1 MHARFAP
8 LACTVLLACTALL
21 TACAPAPQPT
31 RNAELPEGVSVSV
44 YQSRTDLAVRQLQVT
59 VHNESAVDLEIDGLV
74 FDSDQFVGSAVWAK
88 RSTTI
93 AAGRA
98 VDLPVALPEARC
110 GDDAPEATA
119 SIDFALPDGA
129 RGSAR
134 LPAADPSERM
144 PRLAVEDC
152 LGQAAARYATLSA
165 TTPPRV
171 EQLGGALVAR
181 LDLLVEPLAADGLD
195 GALLIEEARG
205 TVLLAL
211 ADPLDGSAAVSQPVA
226 LTVDGRSQTSAV
238 TLTLVPARCDPHAV
252 AEDKRGTVFP
262 LRVTVEGTSGTV
274 YVAADSEVKAA
285 LYDFVRAA
293 CAP

>member
-21 TACAPAPQPT
+21 TACATPQPT

-152 LGQAAARYATLSA
+152 LGHATLSA

-181 LDLLVEPLAADGLD
+181 LDLLVEPLAGDGQD
-195 GALLIEEARG
+195 GALLIQEARG

-211 ADPLDGSAAVSQPVA
+211 ADPVDGSAAVSQPVA

>member
-1 MHARFAP
+1 MHARIAP
-8 LACTVLLACTALL
+8 IVCTVLLLTSCSSTPQTA
-21 TACAPAPQPT
+21 Q
-31 RNAELPEGVSVSV
+31 NAELPEGVTVSV

-59 VHNESAVDLEIDGLV
+59 VHNESEVDLEIDGLV
-74 FDSDQFVGSAVWAK
+74 FDSGQFVESAAWANS
-88 RSTTI
+88 STTI

-98 VDLPVALPEARC
+98 VDLPVVLPEARC
-110 GDDAPEATA
+110 GDDAPRATA
-119 SIDFALPDGA
+119 SIDFALPDGS

-134 LPAADPSERM
+134 LPAEDPSERM
-144 PRLAVEDC
+144 PRLSVEDC
-152 LGQAAARYATLSA
+152 LGQAAARYAEISA
-165 TTPPRV
+165 TTPPRL
-171 EQLGGALVAR
+171 ERLGVTLVAR
-181 LDLLVEPLAADGLD
+181 LDLRVDPVVDDGLD

-211 ADPLDGSAAVSQPVA
+211 ADPVDGSTAASQRVA
-226 LTVDGRSQTSAV
+226 LTVDGRSQASAL

>member
-1 MHARFAP
+1 MRASPAP
-8 LACTVLLACTALL
+8 LACTLLLLAGCTA
-21 TACAPAPQPT
+21 APAQNAQLPQ
-31 RNAELPEGVSVSV
+31 GVSVSV

-74 FDSDQFVGSAVWAK
+74 FDSGQFVESAVWAK
-88 RSTTI
+88 PSTTI
-93 AAGRA
+93 AAGRS

-110 GDDAPEATA
+110 DDEPPEAVAT
-119 SIDFALPDGA
+119 IDFVLPDGA
-129 RGSAR
+129 RGRAR
-134 LPAADPSERM
+134 IPADDPSERM

-152 LGQAAARYATLSA
+152 LGQAAAAYATLSA
-165 TTPPRV
+165 TTPPRL

-181 LDLLVEPLAADGLD
+181 LDLRVEPVEGDRD

-211 ADPLDGSAAVSQPVA
+211 ADPVDGSAAASQRVA

-262 LRVTVEGTSGTV
+262 LRVGVDGASGTI
-274 YVAADSEVKAA
+274 YVAADAEVKAA
-285 LYDFVRAA
+285 LFDFVRAA
-293 CAP
+293 CAA